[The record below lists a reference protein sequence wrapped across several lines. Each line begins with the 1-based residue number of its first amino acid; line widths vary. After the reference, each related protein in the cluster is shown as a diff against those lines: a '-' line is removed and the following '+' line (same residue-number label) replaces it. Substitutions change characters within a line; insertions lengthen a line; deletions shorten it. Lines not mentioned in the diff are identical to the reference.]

1 MGPIIGIAFP
11 KSSGILGILRAPGAG
26 GLQAAGQHTQPIV
39 GKSKPERKRQCSRGP
54 CRADNFQGP
63 ACARERPARFTPG
76 SKVGDPCRIRQVS
89 QAEKRVQNKCH
100 YHKAETPGGKHG
112 GDRPAKEQKARW
124 E

>member
-39 GKSKPERKRQCSRGP
+39 GKSKPERKGQCSRRP

-63 ACARERPARFTPG
+63 ALRSGASGPFHPKIEGRGPLSNLTGIAGREKG
-76 SKVGDPCRIRQVS
+76 
-89 QAEKRVQNKCH
+89 
-100 YHKAETPGGKHG
+100 
-112 GDRPAKEQKARW
+112 AK
-124 E
+124 